1 MGDKISQG
9 NEIELDVR
17 GLQAPEPLVR
27 ILEAL
32 DALPSGSVLRVL
44 HHREPFPLYAVLQ
57 EEGYRYRTGFAADGH
72 IEITIW
78 R

>member
-1 MGDKISQG
+1 MRDKNSQG

-32 DALPSGSVLRVL
+32 DVLPAGSVLRVL
-44 HHREPFPLYAVLQ
+44 HHREPFPLYVALQ
-57 EEGYRYRTGFAADGH
+57 EEGYQYRTEFVAGDR
-72 IEITIW
+72 IEIMIW

>member
-1 MGDKISQG
+1 MQDKISQG
-9 NEIELDVR
+9 NEIQLDVR

-32 DALPSGSVLRVL
+32 DALPSGSVLHVL
-44 HHREPFPLYAVLQ
+44 HHREPFPLYAALQ
-57 EEGYRYRTGFAADGH
+57 EDGYRYRTEFVAGDH

>member
-1 MGDKISQG
+1 MQDKISQG

-27 ILEAL
+27 ILQTL
-32 DALPSGSVLRVL
+32 DTLPAGGILRVL
-44 HHREPFPLYAVLQ
+44 HHREPFPLYAALQ
-57 EEGYRYRTGFAADGH
+57 EDGYQYRTEFVTGDR
-72 IEITIW
+72 IEIIIW

>member
-1 MGDKISQG
+1 MQDKVSPG
-9 NEIELDVR
+9 NEIGIDVR

-27 ILEAL
+27 ILEAI
-32 DALPSGSVLRVL
+32 DTLPPGSVLRVL
-44 HHREPFPLYAVLQ
+44 HHREPFPLYASLQ
-57 EEGYRYRTGFAADGH
+57 EEGYQYRAEFVAGGH